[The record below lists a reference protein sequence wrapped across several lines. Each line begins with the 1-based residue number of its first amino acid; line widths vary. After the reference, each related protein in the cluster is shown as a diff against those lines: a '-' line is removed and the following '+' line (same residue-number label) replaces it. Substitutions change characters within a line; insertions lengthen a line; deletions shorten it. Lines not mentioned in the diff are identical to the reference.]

1 MARRPEKAPQSENAC
16 SAQGEQPVEALN
28 APNRRTVL
36 GGLAGLAAGCG
47 MVPEAQAQR
56 NQLPLWAA
64 AQSRGL
70 LFGASSAWEVIRDSA
85 YGDLHAS
92 QSRLLVTDTAMKFD
106 FLHPR
111 DASYDFEPADALLR
125 FARANGMHFRGHTLI
140 WNYSPPPWLKGKS
153 SREIERIFEDHL
165 ETVGARYAGE
175 MHSWDVVNEPFWP
188 DHGAA
193 GGFRRGPWFDA
204 MGEDYI
210 PRAFARIARIDKTA
224 KLVLNE
230 AFCEQN
236 DRLGISVR
244 ERMIPLIDRLL
255 DKGVK
260 LDAIGLQAHIKPA
273 VAFDIDAF
281 LRFIDEI
288 RARKLGIYLSEFDI
302 DDGSFPRESVKRDE
316 MVAQWTSRFLVP
328 VLRNPAVEAVITW
341 HLSDKYTWY
350 REPQVA
356 AHRNRD
362 FPARPLPFDDGMRA
376 KPMALAMQEAFLG
389 APNR

>member
-1 MARRPEKAPQSENAC
+1 MTPRPETTRSPEILQA
-16 SAQGEQPVEALN
+16 AQAGNP
-28 APNRRTVL
+28 PTRRAVL
-36 GGLAGLAAGCG
+36 GGLAGLAAG
-47 MVPEAQAQR
+47 VALPPDAEAQR
-56 NQLPLWAA
+56 GQLPLWAA

-70 LFGASSAWEVIRDSA
+70 LFGASSAWEAIRDPA
-85 YGDLHAS
+85 YGDLHAA
-92 QSRLLVTDTAMKFD
+92 QSRLMVTDKAMKFD
-106 FLHPR
+106 FLRPR
-111 DASYDFEPADALLR
+111 DAAYDFDEADALLR

-153 SREIERIFEDHL
+153 SIEIERIFEDHL

-210 PRAFARIARIDKTA
+210 ARAFNRIARIDKTA

-281 LRFIDEI
+281 LRFIEEI
-288 RARKLGIYLSEFDI
+288 RARKLRIYLSEFDI
-302 DDGSFPRESVKRDE
+302 DDESFPRESVKRDE

-328 VLRNPAVEAVITW
+328 VLRNPAIEAVVTW

-350 REPQVA
+350 REPQVVA
-356 AHRNRD
+356 RRKRD
-362 FPARPLPFDDGMRA
+362 FEARPLPFDDGMRA
-376 KPMALAMQEAFLG
+376 KPMAIAMQEAFLG